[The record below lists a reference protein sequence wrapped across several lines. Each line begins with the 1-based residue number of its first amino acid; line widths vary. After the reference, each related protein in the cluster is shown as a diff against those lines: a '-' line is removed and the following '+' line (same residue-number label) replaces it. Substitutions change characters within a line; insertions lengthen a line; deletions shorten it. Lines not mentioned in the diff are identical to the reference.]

1 MKTHSQKNN
10 PKPTPGFSMGDM
22 TQAIYL
28 SQVMVIFFGITPLI
42 GIILNIIKRGEAA
55 SDPFLKAHFDY
66 QFKTFIAWI
75 VMIGVGFLL
84 AILVVGIPII
94 FAAFIWMIYRG
105 IRGWLAFREGK
116 LPSTKKQMDSTHE
129 TSQ

>member
-1 MKTHSQKNN
+1 MQNKPEKNEKKLN
-10 PKPTPGFSMGDM
+10 CGFSFNDI

-28 SQVMVIFFGITPLI
+28 SQVLVIFFGITPII
-42 GIILNIIKRGEAA
+42 GIILNIIKRNEIT
-55 SDPFLKAHFDY
+55 SNPFLKAHFDY

-75 VMIGVGFLL
+75 VMIGIGFLL

-116 LPSTKKQMDSTHE
+116 LPPVKKQMENADE
-129 TSQ
+129 TTQ